1 MKLLIFWSAFCA
13 TKLFPAK
20 KEVLYNIVKA
30 DDKYIKSVRT
40 RVCCFTDKEL
50 LYKSE
55 RKAKRLRIFNPS
67 RSTVVKRRLQT
78 FFQSLPQRL
87 SSTLHYFFHLN
98 SDFYIKARTWYCRWK
113 NTTWPVCQFEQYHRL
128 ETTEWARAEFKS
140 EERSN
145 FSQSFAYTFGFRRF
159 FLNNQIQQQ
168 LQNFLAKLNDFIK
181 CTSIRFS

>member
-50 LYKSE
+50 LDKSE
-55 RKAKRLRIFNPS
+55 RKAKRLRLFNPS

-78 FFQSLPQRL
+78 FFSHYPNVYLPL
-87 SSTLHYFFHLN
+87 YIIFFTSIATSILRHALDIAAGKILRGQCANLN
-98 SDFYIKARTWYCRWK
+98 SITD
-113 NTTWPVCQFEQYHRL
+113 
-128 ETTEWARAEFKS
+128 
-140 EERSN
+140 
-145 FSQSFAYTFGFRRF
+145 
-159 FLNNQIQQQ
+159 
-168 LQNFLAKLNDFIK
+168 
-181 CTSIRFS
+181 

>member
-1 MKLLIFWSAFCA
+1 MELKRSVFCKRFRSTFNFFLSCSLSLMKLLIFWSAFCA

-30 DDKYIKSVRT
+30 DDKYVKSVRT

-55 RKAKRLRIFNPS
+55 RKAKRLRLFNPS

-87 SSTLHYFFHLN
+87 SSTLRCFFFTSMAISILRHALDIAAGKILRGQCANLN
-98 SDFYIKARTWYCRWK
+98 SITD
-113 NTTWPVCQFEQYHRL
+113 
-128 ETTEWARAEFKS
+128 
-140 EERSN
+140 
-145 FSQSFAYTFGFRRF
+145 
-159 FLNNQIQQQ
+159 
-168 LQNFLAKLNDFIK
+168 
-181 CTSIRFS
+181 